1 MPPSAAIG
9 PHLIDFPPFQLDL
22 RGGILRRQGVPVA
35 LRPKTF
41 AVLQHLAEHPGEL
54 VSKQA
59 LLDAVWGDVAVT
71 EEVVRLSI
79 FELRVALR
87 DDRANPRFI
96 ETVPRRGYRFVAAT
110 GAPSRSPSVPTA
122 ATTGEDASWPGIV
135 VGRARERAEIA
146 AAFHDA
152 ASARRQVIFVSG
164 EAGIGK
170 TTLVDIALD
179 DRQRATGPPPLI
191 GCGQCIEQYGGG
203 EPYLPVLEALAAV
216 RRGSDGRHVETVLAR
231 YAPDWL
237 LRVLGLPLSG
247 IVPTASTHQHTLHQ
261 LAASIDALS
270 AETPLVLVLEDV
282 HWSDHATLDL
292 LSVLAQRRGPAR
304 LLILCT
310 LRPADAIARGHPVA
324 TVKRE
329 LLRKGLC
336 RELLLGGLSAAD
348 VATYLAA
355 RFPGAE
361 LPRDLL
367 PLLVDRSDGNP
378 FTVAALLDHL
388 LERGLLVTSGLRWE
402 LRAALA
408 ALRTAIPD
416 GIRAVIEPRL
426 QSLRGDTLRVL
437 EAASVAGPEF
447 AAHAVASTAPRG
459 SDLADVEYVEQL
471 CDELAGR
478 HEIVRAAGESAW
490 PDGTTTARYAF
501 VHALYRDVVYQS
513 LSSSTRRRLHRAI
526 GERLEHA
533 QAGRTE
539 EVAGELAAHFEHGG
553 DAGRA
558 VRYRGEAAAHARS
571 RFAYQEA
578 RVHLDA
584 ALVLLRRQPD
594 TIERQRQEI
603 RLLHDLGSTLFS
615 IKGHGDEDA
624 ARAFARMR
632 ELAEHLD
639 DAALR
644 LRAMEGLVLV
654 HTMRAELAIA
664 RELAEQMIVLARQLP
679 SPPAV
684 ANARVTLGAVLFF
697 IGELEAARRHGE
709 DVRALSDPEA
719 FRLASVFGV
728 SSSCLLAAVY
738 THVGSTAR
746 ARAMIREAHARATAY
761 GVPYFRGQ
769 ATNITARLSAVL
781 RDATMARVLALEAL
795 QIATEYGFAVFRIE
809 ATMVLGWCD
818 VEEGRV
824 AEGLAAFRD
833 AFGESRATESR
844 ITATTFSVLLAEAYL
859 RNGDVAAAEQV
870 VNAARA
876 LVAETGGRA
885 YEAELHRVQGE
896 CLRSHAATRSQKDEA
911 ATCFERALTIA
922 TRDGAALFELR
933 AATSLFRLRGRA
945 ARERLVQ
952 LVDRFETRDDCAD
965 LRAARAL
972 LAG

>member
-1 MPPSAAIG
+1 MPPSAPTG

-22 RGGILRRQGVPVA
+22 RGGMLRRDTASVP

-41 AVLQHLAEHPGEL
+41 AVLQHLAERPGEL

-59 LLDAVWGDVAVT
+59 LLDAIWGDVAVT

-79 FELRVALR
+79 FELRAALR
-87 DDRANPRFI
+87 DDRTAPRFI
-96 ETVPRRGYRFVAAT
+96 ETVPRRGYRFVAARVAPSSSTGVPT
-110 GAPSRSPSVPTA
+110 GAPPSE
-122 ATTGEDASWPGIV
+122 GASWPGVV

-146 AAFHDA
+146 DAFHVA
-152 ASARRQVIFVSG
+152 ASARRQVMFVSG

-170 TTLVDIALD
+170 TTLVDTALD
-179 DRQRATGPPPLI
+179 DRRRATDPPPLI
-191 GCGQCIEQYGGG
+191 GRGQCIEQYGGG
-203 EPYLPVLEALAAV
+203 EPYMPVLEALAAV
-216 RRGSDGRHVETVLAR
+216 CRGSDGPHVEAALAR

-237 LRVLGLPLSG
+237 LPVLGLTAPG
-247 IVPTASTHQHTLHQ
+247 VAVTASTHEHTLHR
-261 LAASIDALS
+261 LASSVDALS
-270 AETPLVLVLEDV
+270 AERLLVLVLEDV
-282 HWSDHATLDL
+282 QWSDHATLDL

-310 LRPADAIARGHPVA
+310 LRPADAIANGHRVA

-336 RELLLGGLSAAD
+336 RETLLGGLSTAD
-348 VATYLAA
+348 VASYLAA

-361 LPRDLL
+361 LPADLL

-378 FTVAALLDHL
+378 FSFAALLDHL
-388 LERGLLVTSGLRWE
+388 LEHRLLVPSGPRWE
-402 LRAALA
+402 LRAELA
-408 ALRTAIPD
+408 ALRAAIPA

-426 QSLRGDTLRVL
+426 KSLPGDALRVL
-437 EAASVAGPEF
+437 EAASVAGAEF

-471 CDELAGR
+471 CDGLASR

-490 PDGTTTARYAF
+490 PDGTTSARYAF
-501 VHALYRDVVYQS
+501 AHALYRDVIYQGLPPS
-513 LSSSTRRRLHRAI
+513 ARRRLHRAI
-526 GERLEHA
+526 GERLEDAHG
-533 QAGRTE
+533 GRTA
-539 EVAGELAAHFEHGG
+539 EVASELAAHFEHSG
-553 DAGRA
+553 DGERA
-558 VRYRGEAAAHARS
+558 VRYHGEAAAHARS
-571 RFAYQEA
+571 RFAYQEG
-578 RVHLDA
+578 RLHLDA
-584 ALVLLRRQPD
+584 ALGLLRSQPE
-594 TIERQRQEI
+594 TTERHRREI
-603 RLLHDLGSTLFS
+603 PLLHDLGSTLFS

-632 ELAEHLD
+632 ELAERLD

-644 LRAMEGLVLV
+644 LRAMDGLVLV
-654 HTMRAELAIA
+654 HTMRADLMIA
-664 RELAEQMIVLARQLP
+664 RELAEQTLVLAQHLR

-697 IGELEAARRHGE
+697 LGELGPARRHGE

-719 FRLASVFGV
+719 FRLSAVFGI
-728 SSSCLLAAVY
+728 SSCCLLAAID

-746 ARAMIREAHARATAY
+746 ARAMIQEAHARATAY
-761 GVPYFRGQ
+761 GIPYFRGQ

-781 RDATMARVLALEAL
+781 RDVTTARALADEAL

-824 AEGLAAFRD
+824 AEGLAALRD
-833 AFGESRATESR
+833 AFREYGATASR
-844 ITATTFSVLLAEAYL
+844 ITATTFSVLLAEAHL
-859 RNGDVAAAEQV
+859 KSGDVAAAEQV

-896 CLRSHAATRSQKDEA
+896 CLRLHGVTRSQKAEA
-911 ATCFERALTIA
+911 AACFEQALAIA
-922 TRDGAALFELR
+922 AQQGAVLFELR
-933 AATSLFRLRGRA
+933 AATSLFRLRGGA
-945 ARERLVQ
+945 ARERLAQ
-952 LVDRFETRDDCAD
+952 LVDRFETEDDCAD
-965 LRAARAL
+965 LQAARAL
-972 LAG
+972 LIR